1 MIKKRVWEILE
12 LSEDNDKPS
21 KYFDY
26 FISILIGLN
35 VVAIVLETE
44 KSLYEGY
51 SAYFLYF
58 EVFSIA
64 IFTAEYLLRFWSCV
78 STEAYRE
85 PILGRIK
92 YLLTPMAVIDL
103 IAIAPFYL
111 AFIVAD
117 TRILRI
123 LRFLRLF
130 RTAKHFR
137 HSKTFHIIVDTLY
150 KKKSELI
157 SSLVLMLSLLM
168 ICSTGVY
175 FVENE
180 AQPEKFS
187 SILASMWWAVAT
199 LTTVGYGDIYPITF
213 LGKILGAISAIFG
226 IGLFALPAGLL
237 ASGFSDAAET
247 GNKNCPHWAKKSRV
261 CIRKIANHKLYVASK
276 LIK

>member
-1 MIKKRVWEILE
+1 MFDWKENHIMLKKRIWEILE
-12 LSEDNDKPS
+12 LSKDNDKYS
-21 KYFDY
+21 KYFDS

-35 VVAIVLETE
+35 VAAIILETE
-44 KSLYEGY
+44 KSLSVGY
-51 SAYFLYF
+51 PAYFLYF

-78 STEAYRE
+78 SSEAYRE

-137 HSKTFHIIVDTLY
+137 HSKTFHIIVNTIDR
-150 KKKSELI
+150 KKSELL
-157 SSLVLMLSLLM
+157 SSLILMLSLLLV
-168 ICSTGVY
+168 CSTGVY

-199 LTTVGYGDIYPITF
+199 LTTVGYGDIYPITDG
-213 LGKILGAISAIFG
+213 GKLFATCVVF
-226 IGLFALPAGLL
+226 IGLGIVAVPAGLI
-237 ASGFSDAAET
+237 AGAFADVFRS
-247 GNKNCPHWAKKSRV
+247 NK
-261 CIRKIANHKLYVASK
+261 
-276 LIK
+276 

>member
-12 LSEDNDKPS
+12 LSEDNDSTS

-35 VVAIVLETE
+35 VVAIILETE
-44 KSLYEGY
+44 KSFYEGY
-51 SAYFLYF
+51 TAYFLYF

-111 AFIVAD
+111 TFIVAD

-137 HSKTFHIIVDTLY
+137 HSKTFHIIVNTIDR
-150 KKKSELI
+150 KKSELL
-157 SSLVLMLSLLM
+157 SSLVLMLSLLL

-199 LTTVGYGDIYPITF
+199 LTTVGYGDIYPITI

-237 ASGFSDAAET
+237 ASGFSDASEEEQST
-247 GNKNCPHWAKKSRV
+247 CPHCGKE
-261 CIRKIANHKLYVASK
+261 I
-276 LIK
+276 

>member
-1 MIKKRVWEILE
+1 MLKKRIWEILE
-12 LSEDNDKPS
+12 LSKENDKHS
-21 KYFDY
+21 KYFDS

-35 VVAIVLETE
+35 VVAIILETE

-51 SAYFLYF
+51 TAYFLYF

-64 IFTAEYLLRFWSCV
+64 IFSAEYLLRFWSCV
-78 STEAYRE
+78 STEAYRG
-85 PILGRIK
+85 PVFGRIK
-92 YLLTPMAVIDL
+92 YLLTPMAIIDL

-111 AFIVAD
+111 TFIVAD

-137 HSKTFHIIVDTLY
+137 HSKTFHIIINTLE
-150 KKKSELI
+150 KKKSELL
-157 SSLVLMLSLLM
+157 SSLVLMMGLLL
-168 ICSTGVY
+168 ICTTGVY
-175 FVENE
+175 YVENE

-247 GNKNCPHWAKKSRV
+247 GNKNCPHCGKE
-261 CIRKIANHKLYVASK
+261 I
-276 LIK
+276 